1 VVRLRFAGIL
11 CGGILCAATFI
22 GEIIAFEF
30 DLFVES
36 LLEKEGMLKSH
47 ENLQFW
53 QIAQPLPTPNIVNFG
68 VFRLRGPRYPRPHP
82 LQCRVGAYFGLIL

>member
-1 VVRLRFAGIL
+1 VVRLRFASDHD
-11 CGGILCAATFI
+11 GILCAATFI
-22 GEIIAFEF
+22 GEIIASEF

-36 LLEKEGMLKSH
+36 LLEKEGMLNSH

-68 VFRLRGPRYPRPHP
+68 SFVSGVRDAPAHTPCNVELAR
-82 LQCRVGAYFGLIL
+82 ISD